1 MGSLMQQF
9 TNIVAMNKHIE
20 QGIRSG
26 KISMLTEKMGFME
39 RGKMLIIL
47 RVAKEEKRT
56 ISKTTR
62 L

>member
-1 MGSLMQQF
+1 MGSSAQQF

-26 KISMLTEKMGFME
+26 KISTLTKKKGFMG

-47 RVAKEEKRT
+47 RVGKEEKET
-56 ISKTTR
+56 ISKTTI